1 MKVMRIK
8 YIVALLIGIFA
19 FASCQNEKYEYDP
32 FKNDPQEETTNN
44 GFDINYQ
51 EENGV
56 KTIQVF
62 INGSAGTKAI
72 FDTGCSGV
80 SVSYLEIAN
89 LIKHDAVSDNDLNGV
104 TITSNAQGELHVND
118 VVTIAVSLTDL
129 NGKPHEVT
137 VDATIID
144 NLDAPVLIGNSVID
158 QLANRS
164 YTVNLTKHT
173 IHFE

>member
-1 MKVMRIK
+1 MNIK
-8 YIVALLIGIFA
+8 HIVTLLFVGLLA
-19 FASCQNEKYEYDP
+19 FTSCQNEKYKYDP
-32 FKNDPQEETTNN
+32 FKGEPQNENTKK

-51 EENGV
+51 EESGA

-80 SVSYLEIAN
+80 SLSILEYVN
-89 LIKHDAVSDNDLNGV
+89 LMKHDAVSDNDFNGQV
-104 TITSNAQGELHVND
+104 VVSNASGDLRVND
-118 VVTIAVSLTDL
+118 VITVVVSLTDTE
-129 NGKPHEVT
+129 GKAHEVT
-137 VDATIID
+137 VDASLEE
-144 NLDAPVLIGNSVID
+144 NLIAPVLIGNSVID

-164 YTVNLTKHT
+164 YSVNLNKHT